1 MKKKLLIFFLITIIL
16 IIFVLFFFRFNI
28 YTLKV
33 IEVTDKKIYATTL
46 DGTEYY
52 FFYKDNTIVLN
63 NWGWFVDFSEIQDG
77 DVVKILSI
85 LHYFSTTDGLGFAYK
100 NGQPMNKI
108 EGFKVVMVL

>member
-1 MKKKLLIFFLITIIL
+1 MKKKLLIIFLITIIL

-46 DGTEYY
+46 DGNEYY

-63 NWGWFVDFSEIQDG
+63 NWGWFVDFSEIQEG

>member
-1 MKKKLLIFFLITIIL
+1 MKKKLLIIFLITIIL

-46 DGTEYY
+46 DGNEYY

-63 NWGWFVDFSEIQDG
+63 NWGWFVDFSEIQEG

-108 EGFKVVMVL
+108 EGFKIVMVL

>member
-1 MKKKLLIFFLITIIL
+1 MKKKLLIIFLITIIL

-33 IEVTDKKIYATTL
+33 IQITDHEIYATTL

-63 NWGWFVDFSEIQDG
+63 NWGWFVDFSEIQEG

-85 LHYFSTTDGLGFAYK
+85 LHYFSTTDGLGSAYS
-100 NGQPMNKI
+100 NGEPMYEI
-108 EGFKVVMVL
+108 EGFKIVMVL